1 MGLPISWAWF
11 VPRRLL
17 GCSRRGCIK
26 QSYSAEACVHSPSL
40 RHAVVPTACRIRP
53 SRQVRVAAWRAVI
66 ELRAKTWNSEVI
78 SSRPAIA
85 FGVFAVPGGPFSGRV
100 ASRPVTHSDSV
111 AFSVF
116 SVGGEQAGE
125 GERGFC
131 GGDEG

>member
-1 MGLPISWAWF
+1 MQPPGLHQAVILCRSVRAF
-11 VPRRLL
+11 AVPPA
-17 GCSRRGCIK
+17 CSG
-26 QSYSAEACVHSPSL
+26 SNGMPHLP
-40 RHAVVPTACRIRP
+40 
-53 SRQVRVAAWRAVI
+53 AWRAVI

>member
-1 MGLPISWAWF
+1 MQPPGLH
-11 VPRRLL
+11 
-17 GCSRRGCIK
+17 
-26 QSYSAEACVHSPSL
+26 Q
-40 RHAVVPTACRIRP
+40 AVILCRSVRAFRP
-53 SRQVRVAAWRAVI
+53 SGMQWFQLHAASALRDKFAWPRGGRSI